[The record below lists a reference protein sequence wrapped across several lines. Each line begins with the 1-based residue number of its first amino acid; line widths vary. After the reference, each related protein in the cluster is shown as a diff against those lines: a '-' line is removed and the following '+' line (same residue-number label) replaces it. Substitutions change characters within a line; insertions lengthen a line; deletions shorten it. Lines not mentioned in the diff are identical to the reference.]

1 MAKRKSQAEHDAMVK
16 QIASF
21 LRSND
26 YKSIRADVTGF
37 QPPAKIPF
45 KNGTGYIPDVSAQG
59 KRFNLFEIETADS
72 IFEDHSRDEWTTF
85 SRFADNNDAV
95 FWVVVPTG
103 SKTAADIRLMEL
115 ELDARILE
123 L

>member
-1 MAKRKSQAEHDAMVK
+1 MPKRKSQAEHDAMVK
-16 QIASF
+16 QIATF
-21 LRSND
+21 LRSNK
-26 YKSIRADVTGF
+26 YRSIRADVAGF
-37 QPPAKIPF
+37 AAPEKIPF
-45 KNGTGYIPDVSAQG
+45 LNGTGFHPDVSAQG
-59 KRFNLFEIETADS
+59 KRLNLFEVETADS
-72 IFEDHSRDEWTTF
+72 IFDEHSRDEWTTF

-95 FWVVVPTG
+95 FWIVVPTG